1 VTLPPMPMLHGEP
14 LARLPSGYE
23 LCQGT
28 TSVVPQMANSDSGF
42 SRRGIANDRDRRT
55 AGAKAQ
61 HDFVALS
68 ARLKSCPDTFCS
80 LKGVLREAL
89 GGICRFASTAM
100 SRLYY
105 GGKHEQIYT
114 PGEERL
120 MDSEGRYRR
129 PDEEAQNGILILD
142 AQTGVILDMNPVLTR
157 MLDYSPA
164 ELLGKTLWEIGL
176 PKDESASRQAFHEL
190 IEKGHV
196 HYDDLPF
203 VTKSGRPVK
212 AEVTGNV
219 FQRRGD
225 LSGRGDH
232 LGRGDRLVQC
242 NIRCVGQ
249 REDAAGPEPQIRH
262 FQEVEAIGK
271 IAGGMAHDLN
281 NLLGVILRC
290 CEILEG
296 QQALPEESR
305 KMILEIQ
312 SAGASA
318 RNLTERLLA
327 FSCGQALQRI
337 AVDLNETVSRMEKM
351 LGRLIGGDVALV
363 LLPDSG
369 LGSIS
374 ADPSQLEQVLMNLAI
389 NARDAMP
396 RGGRIVF
403 ETANVEIDET
413 NAGLHP
419 SMRPG
424 RYVML
429 SVSDTGTGMDL
440 ETQSRIFEPFFT
452 TKPFGQGSGLGLSTV
467 FSIVEQSGGA
477 ISVHSQPDAGA
488 TFKIYFPRCDHAP
501 EAARPAKAE
510 PARGEAET
518 ILLVDDAGSLRG
530 LIRRLLEEG
539 GYTVLD
545 SGDPAVALCI
555 AQEHPG
561 PIPLLITD
569 VVLPGF
575 SGSDLAARVTQT
587 RPETRVLYVS
597 GYNDD
602 SVDPSLLPEHSSAFL
617 KKPFTQDELLR
628 KVRQLLDSS
637 IKLPVRPAH

>member
-1 VTLPPMPMLHGEP
+1 
-14 LARLPSGYE
+14 
-23 LCQGT
+23 
-28 TSVVPQMANSDSGF
+28 
-42 SRRGIANDRDRRT
+42 
-55 AGAKAQ
+55 
-61 HDFVALS
+61 
-68 ARLKSCPDTFCS
+68 
-80 LKGVLREAL
+80 
-89 GGICRFASTAM
+89 
-100 SRLYY
+100 
-105 GGKHEQIYT
+105 
-114 PGEERL
+114 

-129 PDEEAQNGILILD
+129 SDEAAQNGILILD
-142 AQTGVILDMNPVLTR
+142 SQTGVILDMNSVLTR
-157 MLDYSPA
+157 MLEYSPA

-176 PKDESASRQAFHEL
+176 PKDESASRHAFHEL

-196 HYDDLPF
+196 HYDGLPF
-203 VTKSGRPVK
+203 VTKGGRAVN
-212 AEVTGNV
+212 AEITGNV
-219 FQRRGD
+219 YQR
-225 LSGRGDH
+225 S
-232 LGRGDRLVQC
+232 GDRLVQC

-249 REDAAGPEPQIRH
+249 REDGARPEPQIRH
-262 FQEVEAIGK
+262 FQEVEAIGQ
-271 IAGGMAHDLN
+271 IAGGLAHDLN
-281 NLLGVILRC
+281 NLLGVILGC

-296 QQALPEESR
+296 QPALPEASR
-305 KMILEIQ
+305 KMILEIE

-327 FSCGQALQRI
+327 FSRGQVLQRV
-337 AVDLNETVSRMEKM
+337 AVDLNETMRRMEKM
-351 LGRLIGGDVALV
+351 LGRLIGEDVALV
-363 LLPDSG
+363 LMPGSG

-467 FSIVEQSGGA
+467 FSIVEQGGGA
-477 ISVHSQPDAGA
+477 ISVHSQPGAGA
-488 TFKIYFPRCDHAP
+488 TFKIYFPRCDQAMA
-501 EAARPAKAE
+501 AARPAKAE
-510 PARGEAET
+510 PVRGEAET

-530 LIRRLLEEG
+530 LIRRLLEDG

-575 SGSDLAARVTQT
+575 SGSDLAARVTKT
-587 RPETRVLYVS
+587 RPETMVLYVS

-602 SVDPSLLPEHSSAFL
+602 SVAPQLFAGHSSAFL

-628 KVRQLLDSS
+628 KVRQLLGSS
-637 IKLPVRPAH
+637 IKAPVRPAH

>member
-1 VTLPPMPMLHGEP
+1 MEP
-14 LARLPSGYE
+14 
-23 LCQGT
+23 
-28 TSVVPQMANSDSGF
+28 
-42 SRRGIANDRDRRT
+42 
-55 AGAKAQ
+55 
-61 HDFVALS
+61 
-68 ARLKSCPDTFCS
+68 
-80 LKGVLREAL
+80 
-89 GGICRFASTAM
+89 
-100 SRLYY
+100 
-105 GGKHEQIYT
+105 
-114 PGEERL
+114 
-120 MDSEGRYRR
+120 EGRYRQT
-129 PDEEAQNGILILD
+129 DETAQNGILILD
-142 AQTGVILDMNPVLTR
+142 AQTGVILELNSVLTR
-157 MLDYSPA
+157 MLDYSQA

-176 PKDESASRQAFHEL
+176 PKDEGASRNAFHEL

-196 HYDDLPF
+196 HYDDLPL
-203 VTKSGRPVK
+203 VTKGGRTVN

-219 FQRRGD
+219 YQRGGERQGGGD
-225 LSGRGDH
+225 W
-232 LGRGDRLVQC
+232 LVQC
-242 NIRCVGQ
+242 DIRCVGQ
-249 REDAAGPEPQIRH
+249 RADAGRPELQIRH
-262 FQEVEAIGK
+262 FQEVEAIGQ
-271 IAGGMAHDLN
+271 IAGGLAHDLN

-290 CEILEG
+290 SEIL
-296 QQALPEESR
+296 QSQPALTEASH
-305 KMILEIQ
+305 KLTLEIH
-312 SAGASA
+312 SAGTSA

-327 FSCGQALQRI
+327 FSRGQVLQRV
-337 AVDLNETVSRMEKM
+337 ALDLNETVSRMEKM
-351 LGRLIGGDVALV
+351 LGRLIGDDVALV
-363 LLPDSG
+363 LLPGGG
-369 LGSIS
+369 LGSIH

-396 RGGRIVF
+396 RGGRIVV

-440 ETQSRIFEPFFT
+440 ETQSRIFEPFYT

-467 FSIVEQSGGA
+467 YSIVEQSGGA
-477 ISVHSQPDAGA
+477 ISVHSQPGAGA
-488 TFKIYFPRCDHAP
+488 TFKIYFPRSDQAQ
-501 EAARPAKAE
+501 ETARPTKPE
-510 PARGEAET
+510 PVRGEAET

-530 LIRRLLEEG
+530 LIRRLLEDG

-575 SGSDLAARVTQT
+575 SGADLAARVTQS

-597 GYNDD
+597 GFNDD
-602 SVDPSLLPEHSSAFL
+602 SVDPLLLPGHSSAFL

-637 IKLPVRPAH
+637 IKLPARSAH